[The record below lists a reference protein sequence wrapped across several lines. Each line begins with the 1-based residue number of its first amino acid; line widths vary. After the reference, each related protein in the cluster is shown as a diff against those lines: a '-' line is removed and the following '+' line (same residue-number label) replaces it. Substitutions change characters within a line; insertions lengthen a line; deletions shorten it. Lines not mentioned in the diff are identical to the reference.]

1 MPRIVK
7 FINTESRMMVARGSG
22 KRNEELVYRLTV
34 WNGKKVLEMG
44 NGDDLQN
51 NVNAFHATERYT

>member
-1 MPRIVK
+1 
-7 FINTESRMMVARGSG
+7 MMVARGSG